1 MRWKRWLDSRPARLL
16 RAHWLEAVA
25 VISIV
30 GLVIGVS
37 PTRLASA
44 YRHLQARVL
53 LLMLGVVLAQ
63 YLTRG
68 AAWWVTLRHIG
79 VRISLWRTELAE
91 LAGQVLIF
99 VPTGDLA
106 RAALAE
112 EHAEGGNRKPGQ
124 LLGSIA
130 FQELLFLTV
139 LGLGV
144 VPKILHEPGL
154 ALTALLITVSQLGI
168 LGLIV
173 WKPAYDWSLSH
184 VERIRLL
191 RRFDKQLRNLRVAF
205 VELLDPRVLA
215 AVLVCDA
222 VAAALSY
229 LLFWIAL
236 RSVGVEHVSYV
247 TAAFVLSLSHIV
259 SALSFIPGSA
269 GAFEGL
275 VILLMLSN
283 GVAPGEGAAA
293 GLLYRGFND
302 IVMAGFGVLAG
313 AGLRA
318 AKARRTTRRR
328 RARSRRTT

>member
-1 MRWKRWLDSRPARLL
+1 M
-16 RAHWLEAVA
+16 
-25 VISIV
+25 SIAA
-30 GLVIGVS
+30 LVIGVN
-37 PTRLASA
+37 PLRLVGA
-44 YRHLQARVL
+44 YRHVQAPVL
-53 LLMLGVVLAQ
+53 LLMLGVAITQ

-79 VRISLWRTELAE
+79 VRISLWRAELAE
-91 LAGQVLIF
+91 LAGQTLIF

-106 RAALAE
+106 RAALVG
-112 EHAEGGNRKPGQ
+112 EHAEGGNRRPGR
-124 LLGSIA
+124 LIGSIA

-144 VPKILHEPGL
+144 VPKLFQEPGI
-154 ALTALLITVSQLGI
+154 AIAALLITVSQLGI

-173 WKPAYDWSLSH
+173 WKPAYNWSLGQ
-184 VERIRLL
+184 VERVRLL

-205 VELLDPRVLA
+205 LELLDVRVLA

-229 LLFWIAL
+229 LLFWISL
-236 RSVGVEHVSYV
+236 RAVGVDHVSYV
-247 TAAFVLSLSHIV
+247 TAAFVLSLSHII

-283 GVAPGEGAAA
+283 GVSPGEGAAA

-302 IVMAGFGVLAG
+302 IVMAGVGVLAG
-313 AGLRA
+313 AGLRGV
-318 AKARRTTRRR
+318 KARGTSRRR
-328 RARSRRTT
+328 RTRSRRTT